1 VRRRD
6 FIALLGG
13 AAAAWPVAARAQQ
26 PKMPVIGLLAVGIP
40 QPRQPRWDA
49 LRAGLA
55 EVGYREGQTFTI
67 EYRGWGNANY
77 EAMRVLAEDLI
88 NHRAALIVATGA
100 LGPIEGAR
108 AATSDVP
115 VVFLYGGDP
124 VADGL
129 VASLN
134 RPGGNLT
141 GMGNPSRDLA
151 GKRLDLLHKMV
162 PQAMTI
168 GFLSGTPNY
177 TTYKEQ
183 TSTMRA
189 AAEALGLRLDIVE
202 CRNELDFDAAFSTF
216 DEHHVEALILGT
228 FPFNLGPVVALA
240 ARHRM
245 PAIYPGRGLVE
256 MGGLM
261 SYDADLLASYRQ
273 LGARYVGPIL
283 KGAKPADLPVQLPT
297 KFDLV
302 INLKAA
308 KALGLDVPPTL
319 FAIADEVIE

>member
-1 VRRRD
+1 MQRRE
-6 FIALLGG
+6 FITLLGA
-13 AAAAWPVAARAQQ
+13 AAAAWPMAARAQRGTV
-26 PKMPVIGLLAVGIP
+26 PVIGLLAVGVP

-55 EVGYREGQTFTI
+55 ELGYREGQTFTT

-77 EAMRVLAEDLI
+77 AAMRVLAEDLI
-88 NHRAALIVATGA
+88 NHRAAVIVATGA
-100 LGPIEGAR
+100 LAPIEGAK

-124 VADGL
+124 VDDGL

-141 GMGNPSRDLA
+141 GMGNANRDLA

-168 GFLSGTPNY
+168 GFLSGTPSY

-202 CRNELDFDAAFSTF
+202 CRSELDFEAAFSTF

-240 ARHRM
+240 ARHRI
-245 PAIYPGRGLVE
+245 PAIYPGRGFVE

-261 SYDADLLASYRQ
+261 SYDADMLASYRQ

-283 KGAKPADLPVQLPT
+283 KGTKPADLPVQLPT
-297 KFDLV
+297 KFDFV
-302 INLKAA
+302 INLRTA
-308 KALGLDVPPTL
+308 KALGLTVP
-319 FAIADEVIE
+319 AILQATADEVIE